1 MTRWICGAATRRSA
15 LSSETIGGGVLLA
28 LPFETEQ
35 ISMVEDRYPSFS
47 KIRYRAL
54 QRNAPVDGGLG
65 HARHFLGFAEGQNFL
80 GYDDIG
86 LFSINSSSGLA

>member
-15 LSSETIGGGVLLA
+15 LSSETIGGEFFWLFLLKRNRSQW
-28 LPFETEQ
+28 LKTG
-35 ISMVEDRYPSFS
+35 ILLFS

-65 HARHFLGFAEGQNFL
+65 HARHFLGFAEGQNFF
-80 GYDDIG
+80 G
-86 LFSINSSSGLA
+86 L